1 MHPPTLA
8 DLPPPPSD
16 RTGWPWTVASAPL
29 PATQPDGS
37 PWPRISIVTPSY
49 NQGQYL
55 EETLRSVLLQGYP
68 NLEYF
73 VMDGGSTDESVA
85 ILERY
90 APWLTHWESERDRG
104 QAHAINKGLARA
116 TGQIAAYLNSDDL
129 YLPDALAH
137 VGQTFAQRPFDVLVG
152 RRPPPAGRWF
162 LHRSLW
168 GARFQPFVYPY
179 VLDEAC
185 RYELPQECVFWNHTR
200 YGPLR
205 FNEQY
210 HFCLDTW
217 WFLQLFSDAE
227 VVHTS
232 RRVGWFR
239 DHPASKSSRLQALA
253 RAETAR
259 ITQQA
264 EAYTTRLTP
273 EQAAPILA
281 AYRRAARRALLRG
294 PWQDHTFRYHHPPY
308 RHAAPTDLV
317 APPEEA

>member
-1 MHPPTLA
+1 MPTPTLT
-8 DLPPPPSD
+8 DLPAPPPN
-16 RTGWPWTVASAPL
+16 RIGWPWTVGSPFL
-29 PATQPDGS
+29 PPTQPNGL

-73 VMDGGSTDESVA
+73 VMDGGSTDESRA

-90 APWLTHWESERDRG
+90 APWLTHWESKRDQG

-129 YLPDALAH
+129 YLQGALAH
-137 VGQTFAQRPFDVLVG
+137 VGQSFVQRPFDVLVG
-152 RRPPPAGRWF
+152 RRPPPTGRWF

-168 GARFQPFVYPY
+168 RTRLQPFVYPY
-179 VLDEAC
+179 LLDETC
-185 RYELPQECVFWNHTR
+185 RYELPQECVFWNHAR
-200 YGPLR
+200 YGQMR

-232 RRVGWFR
+232 RRVGWLR
-239 DHPASKSSRLQALA
+239 DHPASKSSRLQAVA

-259 ITQQA
+259 ITEQA
-264 EAYTTRLTP
+264 KAYTTRLTP
-273 EQAAPILA
+273 AQSTPILA
-281 AYRRAARRALLRG
+281 AYRRASYLALLRG
-294 PWQDHTFRYHHPPY
+294 PWRDHTFRYHHPPY
-308 RHAAPTDLV
+308 RLASPTDLI
-317 APPEEA
+317 PPVGEE